1 MISLSPNGTTQF
13 EVDAPSQELLV
24 GTAKGVVRLAHESG
38 RWHVADRSLV
48 DCYISAVMPVPA
60 EGLVFASVHGGTVH
74 GSRDKG
80 RSWTVKDNGIEE
92 LHVYTLGQA
101 RVEGR
106 LKLYA
111 GTEPAHLYESDDLGE
126 SWHELPALREVPNVA
141 RDWTY
146 PPPPHLAH
154 VKHVT
159 ADPWDPHVLFVC
171 VEQGGLYR
179 SEDGGKS
186 WQWLSRDIHRDVHR
200 LVIDPADPNRFYVTG
215 GDGLYG
221 SRDAGRSWTHLSNR
235 SMRVGYPDALVQ
247 HPRQSKL
254 LFMAGAIEDPWSF
267 HRDGTANARVARSQD
282 GGQSWEILTEGF
294 PDHLRGNVEAMAM
307 EVWSKGY
314 RVFAGTTGGEIYCS
328 GEGGRRWTKIIDGL
342 PPISKLFHYEAL
354 ERGAA
359 NFRAA

>member
-13 EVDAPSQELLV
+13 EVDAPSPELLV

-126 SWHELPALREVPNVA
+126 SWHE
-141 RDWTY
+141 
-146 PPPPHLAH
+146 
-154 VKHVT
+154 
-159 ADPWDPHVLFVC
+159 
-171 VEQGGLYR
+171 
-179 SEDGGKS
+179 
-186 WQWLSRDIHRDVHR
+186 
-200 LVIDPADPNRFYVTG
+200 
-215 GDGLYG
+215 
-221 SRDAGRSWTHLSNR
+221 
-235 SMRVGYPDALVQ
+235 
-247 HPRQSKL
+247 
-254 LFMAGAIEDPWSF
+254 
-267 HRDGTANARVARSQD
+267 
-282 GGQSWEILTEGF
+282 
-294 PDHLRGNVEAMAM
+294 
-307 EVWSKGY
+307 
-314 RVFAGTTGGEIYCS
+314 
-328 GEGGRRWTKIIDGL
+328 
-342 PPISKLFHYEAL
+342 
-354 ERGAA
+354 
-359 NFRAA
+359 